1 MSKDNVNWALFWGDI
16 KTHFQIIIVSYCSSK
31 MKRILKKMY
40 QLKLLNLDF
49 NKINFPQS
57 NPTLDTW
64 EQKKPQTNPTPNPK
78 TQPHHQNSPIYFLW
92 RVCKQTGVIFVLEQL
107 QVKWVINLLWTKMD
121 LKTLFSLP
129 IQKKKPNRQA
139 R

>member
-1 MSKDNVNWALFWGDI
+1 
-16 KTHFQIIIVSYCSSK
+16 

-64 EQKKPQTNPTPNPK
+64 EQKNPK
-78 TQPHHQNSPIYFLW
+78 PIPLQIPKHNLTTRTLQSISFEGFASKQALFLCLNN
-92 RVCKQTGVIFVLEQL
+92 CK
-107 QVKWVINLLWTKMD
+107 
-121 LKTLFSLP
+121 
-129 IQKKKPNRQA
+129 
-139 R
+139 